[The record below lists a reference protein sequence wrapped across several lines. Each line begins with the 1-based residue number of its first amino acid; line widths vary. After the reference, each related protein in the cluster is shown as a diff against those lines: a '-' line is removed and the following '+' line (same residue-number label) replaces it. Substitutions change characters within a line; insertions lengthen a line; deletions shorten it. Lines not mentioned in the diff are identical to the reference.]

1 MKPFGKFTQ
10 IEYLE
15 YVIFQEGNIDEYLH
29 TQLGIMC
36 IDLIQNAVQSSATA
50 SRDRRRA
57 RVRATNIV
65 EGVPDSVI
73 LQRLQQKLI
82 RLLKYSNYYNIST
95 LLGRINAESLLY
107 DESVILY
114 SKVFLFFWDN

>member
-1 MKPFGKFTQ
+1 
-10 IEYLE
+10 
-15 YVIFQEGNIDEYLH
+15 
-29 TQLGIMC
+29 MC